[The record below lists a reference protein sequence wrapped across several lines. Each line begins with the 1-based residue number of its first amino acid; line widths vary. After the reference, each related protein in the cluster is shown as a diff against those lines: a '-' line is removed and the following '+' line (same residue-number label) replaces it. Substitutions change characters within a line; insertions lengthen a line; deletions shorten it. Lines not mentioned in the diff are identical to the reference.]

1 MKRSIL
7 IILTGGLL
15 ALCATVPARAQAVAA
30 VDTGKVEITA
40 RELADRLVEY
50 AETFLGT
57 PYRYGANGPKR
68 FDCTGY
74 TRYVYGHFGYHNL
87 SRSAK
92 DQARDGREVDIS
104 DFHNLQKGDI
114 LAIGSRRN
122 PKVVGHAA
130 IFVGLDST
138 GRDPRFI
145 HASVHGVRYSSM
157 LTESYYANRIL
168 GARRILPDFE
178 DYDVTFDSTATYA
191 FEPEVGVHIAP
202 DSLVLAE
209 NDRRIVLFENGK
221 WAYVAEDGTLILPE
235 TGGHIILAGDGN
247 WAPVREAKVSI
258 PASALK
264 ADPRD
269 LAPDPEAS
277 AKPATS
283 AKPGT
288 TAKSG
293 TTAQSGTPKAS
304 APKTTAT
311 TATTPANDTAAPT
324 QPEQAEKVYYTIKK
338 GDTLS
343 KIAKQHHTTV
353 SKLCQLNG
361 MTTTTILK
369 VGKKIRVK

>member
-1 MKRSIL
+1 MKRTLPFLLVLSL
-7 IILTGGLL
+7 VLL
-15 ALCATVPARAQAVAA
+15 AAPAGRAQTPASQ
-30 VDTGKVEITA
+30 DTGEVVISA
-40 RELADRLVEY
+40 RELADKLVEY

-57 PYRYGANGPKR
+57 KYRYGANGPDR

-74 TRYVYGHFGYHNL
+74 TRYVYGHFGFHNL

-92 DQARDGREVDIS
+92 DQAKDGREVDIS

-178 DYDVTFDSTATYA
+178 DIEVVFDSTAVYA
-191 FEPEVGVHIAP
+191 FEPDLGVHIAP
-202 DSLVLAE
+202 DSLVLSE
-209 NDRRIVLFENGK
+209 TDRRIVLFDNGK
-221 WAYVAEDGTLILPE
+221 WAYVADNGTLVIPDQKQRIMLS
-235 TGGHIILAGDGN
+235 GDGN
-247 WAPVREAKVSI
+247 WAPVREATVHVPSSSVK
-258 PASALK
+258 PAGKPA
-264 ADPRD
+264 
-269 LAPDPEAS
+269 
-277 AKPATS
+277 AKPA
-283 AKPGT
+283 AKP
-288 TAKSG
+288 
-293 TTAQSGTPKAS
+293 AS
-304 APKTTAT
+304 
-311 TATTPANDTAAPT
+311 NDTATAAAT
-324 QPEQAEKVYYTIKK
+324 ADTTVVSGTVAAQQPAQQAQPAQPQAEKIYYTIKK

-353 SKLCQLNG
+353 NKLCQLNG
-361 MTTTTILK
+361 MTTKTVLK